1 MFLCLLATALVA
13 VVLAGRFAY
22 REGALLETA
31 KSNAQA
37 FVKWA
42 EAVAATAEK
51 ELPLTL
57 AQCAAMPGDT
67 SEPAAAVAPEG
78 AAGPL
83 PAEGQG
89 AVANG
94 ADGAARESAE
104 TAAAPEAPRV
114 ATNWTTC
121 REALFTAGGP
131 LSHLSNPFDRNNPVS
146 GNKCEKKSAATR
158 GLVFL
163 EKGTPS
169 PPGMPPNVSWSPLND
184 DEPVA
189 RGLMLRVQ
197 VCDAGGYPL
206 KIAEVK
212 L

>member
-1 MFLCLLATALVA
+1 VADQHPLASAATPHPHGFGAGDVAFLCVLALALVA
-13 VVLAGRFAY
+13 VVLTGRFAY
-22 REGALLETA
+22 HEGALLETA

-42 EAVAATAEK
+42 EAVAATADK
-51 ELPLTL
+51 DAPLTL
-57 AQCAAMPGDT
+57 ASCGPMPG
-67 SEPAAAVAPEG
+67 EAADE
-78 AAGPL
+78 
-83 PAEGQG
+83 
-89 AVANG
+89 
-94 ADGAARESAE
+94 
-104 TAAAPEAPRV
+104 PEAPAV
-114 ATNWTTC
+114 ATNWVTC

-131 LSHLSNPFDRNNPVS
+131 LSHLSNPFDANNPVAGS
-146 GNKCEKKSAATR
+146 RCEKKSAATR

-169 PPGMPPNVSWSPLND
+169 PPGMPPNVSWTPLQD

-197 VCDAGGYPL
+197 ACDAGGYPIR
-206 KIAEVK
+206 IAEVK

>member
-1 MFLCLLATALVA
+1 MADQHTPASPLTPHPHGFGAGDVMFLCVLALALVA

-31 KSNAQA
+31 KANAQA

-51 ELPLTL
+51 DVPLTL
-57 AQCAAMPGDT
+57 AQCGAMPGV
-67 SEPAAAVAPEG
+67 SPEKAEAEPEPE
-78 AAGPL
+78 P
-83 PAEGQG
+83 PA
-89 AVANG
+89 
-94 ADGAARESAE
+94 
-104 TAAAPEAPRV
+104 V
-114 ATNWTTC
+114 ATNWVTC
-121 REALFTAGGP
+121 REALFSAGGP
-131 LSHLSNPFDRNNPVS
+131 LSHLSNPFDSNNPVAGS
-146 GNKCEKKSAATR
+146 KCEKKSAATR

-169 PPGMPPNVSWSPLND
+169 PPGMPPNVSWSPLHD

-197 VCDAGGYPL
+197 ACDAGGYPIR
-206 KIAEVK
+206 IAEVR